1 MIRALT
7 LTFALALAA
16 FGLLPRVDAQG
27 GPAVTIAING
37 NVNTL
42 DPHNTATIGTDLSVV
57 SHLYTALLVR
67 GPDLKLQP
75 QLATAWRTVDE
86 LTWRFTLRSGAAFA
100 NGEPLDAAAVKW
112 NIDRVR
118 DPKVNA
124 RIRSWFELVADVT
137 VLSPTEIEIKTK
149 QPYPALA
156 DQLSM
161 FFLLPPQWAASNNP
175 ANAVMGSGPYEVR
188 QIVPGDRIVLQAR
201 ANYWGERPTFET
213 VTFRVVPDASSR
225 VAAVMAGEVDL
236 VTGVPPSE
244 IKRIGDSGRA
254 RAGSVDSHRA
264 VFLKLNNLVAPLKD
278 NLKFRQA
285 LNYAIDKE
293 GIRDAIMAGLPSLSN
308 CQVLSPDY
316 VGYNPGLKPYP
327 YDPAKARQLLRESGV
342 PLGST
347 TLDLEVPLG
356 VYLLAQEVA
365 QAAAAQL
372 EEIGVKT
379 RIVEM
384 EFGAFMNKYLRAQNM
399 GQISY
404 LTQAWPTLDADGLLT
419 LFEAGNQYAYWND
432 QPFADLIRQ
441 ARSTTDLEKRRQLY
455 AQATERMCDQAPV
468 IFLFNQPVTYGL
480 SNRIDWKARGDDW
493 VRAADMKAQ

>member
-1 MIRALT
+1 
-7 LTFALALAA
+7 
-16 FGLLPRVDAQG
+16 
-27 GPAVTIAING
+27 
-37 NVNTL
+37 
-42 DPHNTATIGTDLSVV
+42 
-57 SHLYTALLVR
+57 
-67 GPDLKLQP
+67 
-75 QLATAWRTVDE
+75 
-86 LTWRFTLRSGAAFA
+86 
-100 NGEPLDAAAVKW
+100 
-112 NIDRVR
+112 
-118 DPKVNA
+118 
-124 RIRSWFELVADVT
+124 VT

-244 IKRIGDSGRA
+244 IKRIRDSGRA

-264 VFLKLNNLVAPLKD
+264 VFLKFNNLVAPLKD

-372 EEIGVKT
+372 EEVGVKT

-441 ARSTTDLEKRRQLY
+441 ARSTTDPEKRRQLY
-455 AQATERMCDQAPV
+455 AQATECMCDQTPV
-468 IFLFNQPVTYGL
+468 IFLFNQPATYGL